1 MREKNIS
8 IALLTFMVYEAI
20 AQLPLLNTSGGA
32 DILSEALM
40 EIFVY
45 VHFFALLVIFIVS
58 VLRRKLNK
66 GILIQ
71 LLFVLSILVGM
82 FIWNR
87 IQWYRLP
94 KQERDKLLEYEKEQ
108 KNALYNVG
116 CENGKLCF
124 QNHKGEIVIPCIY
137 DAGKPFVDDTITC
150 VAIKGKWGY
159 INRTGKTLIPF
170 QFDDA
175 DNFYEGFAAVKQD
188 NLWGFINPKGK
199 WVIAPK
205 YEKLIQPFQNGKAL
219 VQIKDDT
226 IKINY
231 PR

>member
-1 MREKNIS
+1 M
-8 IALLTFMVYEAI
+8 I
-20 AQLPLLNTSGGA
+20 AQLPLLSRSGGT
-32 DILSEALM
+32 DVLSEGLM
-40 EIFVY
+40 VISLVL
-45 VHFFALLVIFIVS
+45 HFIILLFIYLVRII
-58 VLRRKLNK
+58 RRKYSKN
-66 GILIQ
+66 IRVQ
-71 LLFVLSILVGM
+71 LLFVFSIVSAILV
-82 FIWNR
+82 WNR
-87 IQWYRLP
+87 IQWYQLP
-94 KQERDKLLEYEKEQ
+94 KEERMKILLWNDKMQNKFLVVLKS
-108 KNALYNVG
+108 
-116 CENGKLCF
+116 NGKYQF
-124 QNHKGEIVIPCIY
+124 VNKWGNVVISDEY
-137 DAGKPFVDDTITC
+137 DEVKSFGADTITG
-150 VAIKGKWGY
+150 VKINDKWGY

-188 NLWGFINPKGK
+188 NLWGFINLKGK